1 MDTNQPTS
9 GSPDGQ
15 HKQEVHPQAPPKME
29 FKIPNI
35 PNKPSMSSLPKLS
48 LPKVP
53 MPNIPTGKV
62 GTYIINKL
70 REYDRVLKITKKP
83 SLDEYKM
90 TAKATGLGIVII
102 GTIGFIITMVVQLL
116 GLI

>member
-15 HKQEVHPQAPPKME
+15 HKQEVHPQAPQKME
-29 FKIPNI
+29 FKLPNI